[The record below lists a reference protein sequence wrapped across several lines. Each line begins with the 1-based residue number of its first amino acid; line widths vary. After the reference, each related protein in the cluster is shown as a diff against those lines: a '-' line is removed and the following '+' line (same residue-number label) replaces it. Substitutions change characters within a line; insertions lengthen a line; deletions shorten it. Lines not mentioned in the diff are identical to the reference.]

1 MFDAL
6 KLWKLGGALKAR
18 GDSADAYSA
27 VLELGRVGT
36 TAAADLL
43 IGALARNDGVARSAA
58 RELGRLRDA
67 RAVPLLVPKLAESE
81 LSQAAMN
88 ALVSLGEKAVPA
100 LIEALR
106 HDHGAV
112 RALAAMALGDIRDE
126 RAVEPLV
133 NVLQADDE
141 YAARTAAAT
150 ALGQLKSPK
159 AIWALVNALRLR
171 DEPTP
176 ERQTL
181 LEQLR
186 VAATLAMRKIGT
198 PLHAQPGQTAASE
211 TDAALQELES
221 NLQDV
226 AHHPRLL
233 GDARLLSDADLI
245 AVLKELVNASEEISW
260 ANLESREPM
269 LPAYFKSYDQR
280 RRTAEI
286 AGDELRRRGGPER
299 LRTVLEKELGGHQA
313 IVNWWA
319 DTLVPVN

>member
-1 MFDAL
+1 MFGAL

-18 GDSADAYSA
+18 GDSTDAYSA

-36 TAAADLL
+36 PAAADLL

-58 RELGRLRDA
+58 RELGRLRDP
-67 RAVPLLVPKLAESE
+67 RAVQPLVAKLAEPE
-81 LSQAAMN
+81 INQAAMN
-88 ALVSLGEKAVPA
+88 ALVTLGDRAVSA

-106 HDHGAV
+106 HGQGAV

-133 NVLQADDE
+133 NVLQTDDE

-159 AIWALVNALRLR
+159 AIWALVNTLKLR
-171 DEPTP
+171 DETTP

-181 LEQLR
+181 LDQLR

-198 PLHAQPGQTAASE
+198 PLQAQPVPGAAAE
-211 TDAALQELES
+211 TDVVLKQLENQLQE
-221 NLQDV
+221 V

-233 GDARLLSDADLI
+233 GDTSLLSEADLI

-260 ANLESREPM
+260 AKLERREPM
-269 LPAYFKSYDQR
+269 LPAYFESYDQR

-286 AGDELRRRGGPER
+286 AGEELSRRGGPER
-299 LRTVLEKELGGHQA
+299 LREVLEKELGNHQA

-319 DTLVPVN
+319 DTLAPVN